1 MESGPTALFTKWMC
15 VGSGWLD
22 TIAECSFFFGC
33 VYCGGGLFF
42 QMSGRM
48 EKYFHVPSLF
58 LYSFLHIDDI
68 DISSFLLEEGPLYK
82 RSPFCNFRDFNLF
95 TL

>member
-1 MESGPTALFTKWMC
+1 M
-15 VGSGWLD
+15 GSGWLD
-22 TIAECSFFFGC
+22 TIAECSFFLAVCTVVVDF
-33 VYCGGGLFF
+33 FF